1 MKQRNKQKRR
11 WDFFFSAK
19 PVRFY
24 WSKSHVNIWNLLQP
38 SRWNW
43 FSGCNV
49 GVAIFQWCLTY
60 KFLVSRPC
68 FSTDYITSTCAL
80 CYKHVHGKDIYMYIG
95 SVWHTHLSII
105 FHHSHVVLWD
115 CFPYQIWFCY
125 LCLNAY
131 KQFKH
136 LLLIHLLGFE
146 PFIENFYVYETD
158 QISMKFTQ
166 NCSSYFY
173 NYLVVIGFRWL
184 LHLKEIVEIFYSCM
198 QRKVLMQVID
208 IWNLWMKFLLKM

>member
-68 FSTDYITSTCAL
+68 CSTDYITSTCAL
-80 CYKHVHGKDIYMYIG
+80 CHKHVHGKDIYMYIG
-95 SVWHTHLSII
+95 SVWHTFPSYFIILMLSYGI
-105 FHHSHVVLWD
+105 FSPIKYDFVICVWMLTSNLSTYYLYI
-115 CFPYQIWFCY
+115 YQG
-125 LCLNAY
+125 LN
-131 KQFKH
+131 H
-136 LLLIHLLGFE
+136 LLK
-146 PFIENFYVYETD
+146 
-158 QISMKFTQ
+158 ISM
-166 NCSSYFY
+166 S
-173 NYLVVIGFRWL
+173 
-184 LHLKEIVEIFYSCM
+184 
-198 QRKVLMQVID
+198 
-208 IWNLWMKFLLKM
+208 MKLIK

>member
-80 CYKHVHGKDIYMYIG
+80 CYKLYMARTYICILVVFG
-95 SVWHTHLSII
+95 TPI
-105 FHHSHVVLWD
+105 F
-115 CFPYQIWFCY
+115 P
-125 LCLNAY
+125 
-131 KQFKH
+131 
-136 LLLIHLLGFE
+136 
-146 PFIENFYVYETD
+146 
-158 QISMKFTQ
+158 
-166 NCSSYFY
+166 SYFIILMLSY
-173 NYLVVIGFRWL
+173 GIFSPIKYDFVICVWMLTSNLSTYYLYI
-184 LHLKEIVEIFYSCM
+184 Y
-198 QRKVLMQVID
+198 
-208 IWNLWMKFLLKM
+208 

>member
-80 CYKHVHGKDIYMYIG
+80 CCICILVVFGTPIFPSYFIILM
-95 SVWHTHLSII
+95 LSQGI
-105 FHHSHVVLWD
+105 FYPIKYDFVI
-115 CFPYQIWFCY
+115 CIWM
-125 LCLNAY
+125 LTSSLNAY
-131 KQFKH
+131 
-136 LLLIHLLGFE
+136 
-146 PFIENFYVYETD
+146 
-158 QISMKFTQ
+158 
-166 NCSSYFY
+166 
-173 NYLVVIGFRWL
+173 YLYI
-184 LHLKEIVEIFYSCM
+184 Y
-198 QRKVLMQVID
+198 
-208 IWNLWMKFLLKM
+208 